1 MVLAIKQNCFVC
13 FECRIC
19 PPLSYG
25 CCHFDICVICLT
37 KWNDTNNGILRC
49 PVCRQ
54 IQFEKPLQFLCFKC
68 RQPTTRQKIIWIQIL
83 LAQLIFVLI
92 LLGLNE
98 IKNNI

>member
-1 MVLAIKQNCFVC
+1 MKKKAQQKRFIVL
-13 FECRIC
+13 E
-19 PPLSYG
+19 
-25 CCHFDICVICLT
+25 
-37 KWNDTNNGILRC
+37 
-49 PVCRQ
+49 
-54 IQFEKPLQFLCFKC
+54 QFLCFKC